1 MIRSVGGRADSAST
15 QDSRSVAREAL
26 APFHDLLADIEAI
39 ANGDVYHP
47 IAAEGP
53 PEVVTIAIAANRMRV
68 SLLNRTGPG
77 DRAPARSNGDDAL
90 QLLRRL
96 GASLHTTARRNPS
109 LAEGLRPLIDE
120 TDQAIRTLRRADAE
134 ARGRRPN
141 GELR

>member
-1 MIRSVGGRADSAST
+1 MRRHMIRIVGGRADSTAT
-15 QDSRSVAREAL
+15 RDSRSFAREAL

-68 SLLNRTGPG
+68 SLLNR
-77 DRAPARSNGDDAL
+77 DRAPARSTDDDAL
-90 QLLRRL
+90 QQLCRL

-120 TDQAIRTLRRADAE
+120 TDQAIRTLRAADAE

-141 GELR
+141 GEPR